1 MSGIR
6 DKVAIIGMGC
16 TRFGELWDKSQ
27 EDLVIDSCFEAFEDA
42 GIESKD
48 IDACWL
54 GTVDGGNLGSRL
66 TRILKLQYVPVTR
79 IENLCATGTDAFRN
93 ACYAVAAGGCEMALV
108 CGVEKLKDTGYEGA
122 LGGTLDAEYQSRIE
136 VSVGPPTMFGVR
148 ATQYF
153 EAYGLTPEKGKE
165 ILSKIAVKNHYNGA
179 RSSKAQFQKEITVEQ
194 AIKAPVIAA
203 PLGIFDCCGVTDGSA
218 AAIITTPE
226 KAKEMGKDY
235 VLVKGLGMCNNAAQP
250 VLDDDYDF
258 IHFQENKVSAQRAYD
273 EAGITNP
280 REEIDVAI
288 VHDCFTITEMI
299 VMEDL
304 GFSKEG
310 EAWKDY
316 EEGFFSLDGGLP
328 VNTDGGLKCFGHPL
342 GATGLRMI
350 YEVYNQLKGRCGE
363 RQLKDP
369 KIGLTHN
376 LAGNPDCYCIAIS
389 ILGKPE

>member
-16 TRFGELWDKSQ
+16 THFGELWEKSQ
-27 EDLVIDSCFEAFEDA
+27 EDLVIDACTEAFDDA
-42 GIESKD
+42 EIDPKE

-54 GTVDGGNLGSRL
+54 GTVDGGKLGSRL

-93 ACYAVAAGGCEMALV
+93 ACHAVASGTSEMALV
-108 CGVEKLKDTGYEGA
+108 CGVEKLKDTGYEGS
-122 LGGTLDAEYQSRIE
+122 LGGTLDAEFQSRCE
-136 VSVGPPTMFGVR
+136 VPVGPPAMFAVR
-148 ATQYF
+148 ATRYF
-153 EAYGLTPEKGKE
+153 EKYGLSPEKGKE
-165 ILSKIAVKNHYNGA
+165 ILAKIAVKNHYNGA
-179 RSSKAQFQKEITVEQ
+179 RSPKAQFQKEITIEQ
-194 AIKAPVIAA
+194 VMKAPLIAA
-203 PLGIFDCCGVTDGSA
+203 PLGIFDCCGVTDGCA
-218 AAIITTPE
+218 AAIITTAE
-226 KAKEMGKDY
+226 KADAMEKNY
-235 VLVKGLGMCNNAAQP
+235 VLVKGIGMCNNAAQP
-250 VLDDDYDF
+250 VLDDDYGF
-258 IHFQENKVSAQRAYD
+258 IHFIENRVSSQRAYK

-280 REEIDVAI
+280 REEIDLAI

-299 VMEDL
+299 IMEDL

-316 EEGFFSLDGGLP
+316 EAGFFSLSGGLP

-350 YEVYNQLKGRCGE
+350 YEVYNQLNSRCGE

-369 KIGLTHN
+369 NIGLTHN
-376 LAGNPDCYCIAIS
+376 LAGNPDCYCVAVT
-389 ILGKPE
+389 ILGKP